1 MSTGLTS
8 GVTADVM
15 RSSATTET
23 SDIKPGLVV
32 QRQDPL
38 PAGKEGPPASPGI
51 PLPEKEFAQMVR
63 ALKDYV
69 QNIRRELEFT
79 VDEETD
85 RVIVKVYDAETQEVI
100 RQIPAEEVLNMARH
114 LARGDGLL
122 LKAKA

>member
-1 MSTGLTS
+1 
-8 GVTADVM
+8 
-15 RSSATTET
+15 
-23 SDIKPGLVV
+23 
-32 QRQDPL
+32 
-38 PAGKEGPPASPGI
+38 
-51 PLPEKEFAQMVR
+51 MVR